1 MKTKSFL
8 ILLCMLISSFGQV
21 FAYTVGNGQSTEG
34 KDFWVTFMQADQDP
48 NNSLVL
54 SLSIAAREDCQVT
67 ICNPYTGYSEVVSVS
82 ANQLQQ
88 VELYNGNVLGYN
100 ARASMSTTGKVCYAV
115 YSEQSDTCALHITA
129 TKNISLF
136 ATNYKK
142 ATFDATNVLPTAV
155 LGDEYYVQT
164 YTPSDHGGV
173 SSTQGSHFAII
184 AAEDNTIVD
193 YCPTVPT
200 EAINSAIS
208 MYQFSGGVGMTAEE
222 VALANWK
229 IGDTIHSPVLNA
241 GQVFYVWTGKKD
253 KDAGDLSG
261 TYVKARDSKKI
272 AVFQGCPHTNIPYQT
287 KERDH
292 IFSQAMPIT
301 EWGETFVLTT
311 SAGRHKDYVRILAL
325 NDGTEVRINGN
336 LVHTFDFANTD
347 KKQYWEFTIGDQGT
361 YAQNGSCVVTT
372 SCPCATHLFLAS
384 KKADNV
390 DNGDPAML
398 WINPIEEQMDKV
410 TFATCTSMNGTTA
423 NYVNV
428 VTDQPNLMTL
438 DGTSI
443 ASEFS
448 PVSGSS
454 TYYFARVSL
463 GDTATS
469 HTLQSNGSKFIA
481 HVYGFTANESYGYS
495 VGGILNTMAY
505 NVTINYDETK
515 GTVTTHNR
523 GNLCMWGGKDGCI
536 LEAIPNDGFRFLQ
549 WNDGNADNP
558 RYIHLTQDTILTAL
572 FTESTFNISVT
583 CDTTRGTVD
592 GESGVFN
599 AYTELKYTAIPKYGY
614 HFEHWSDWNTSNPRT
629 ILVDSDVSIEA
640 IFAPNKYSIS
650 ALSNPNGEVTGIG
663 SFDYLTEC
671 AISAIPHY
679 GYHFTKWNDGNTDN
693 PRTIILTQDT
703 TFAAE
708 YAIDR
713 SGKCGDNMALTWSY
727 DPILK
732 ALTISGNGALNSNYT
747 FGIEAPNYMEKL
759 IIAEGVTSVGQ
770 SAFANQTTLQE
781 ISLPTT
787 VKTVGEQAF
796 YNCTGLT
803 QIYNYRER
811 PCVAYSNTFDGID
824 KFDCTLHV
832 LSASVDMYKA
842 ATGWR
847 DFYYVQTID
856 AVETTTSTQEV
867 TVEPTDNTATM
878 TWPTSENAATYTI
891 EITKDGVVF
900 CTLIFNGNGQ
910 LTGIAFAPSRSGSH
924 HAPAAVMTANG
935 LQFTVTGLS
944 SATNYAFNLTVKDA
958 QDIVVASYSGEF
970 TTTGAATAIDQISTL
985 ESPVANKVIKD
996 GQIYILRGDK
1006 EYTIQGQEVK

>member
-1 MKTKSFL
+1 
-8 ILLCMLISSFGQV
+8 MLISSFGQV

-164 YTPSDHGGV
+164 YTPSDHDGA

-184 AAEDNTIVD
+184 ATEDNTVVE
-193 YCPTVPT
+193 YVPT
-200 EAINSAIS
+200 EATQSITAFLTQYDSWGEQVFDINPEYERFRNFRS
-208 MYQFSGGVGMTAEE
+208 
-222 VALANWK
+222 
-229 IGDTIHSPVLNA
+229 IGDTLVSEPLMA
-241 GQVFYVWTGKKD
+241 GQVWYVWTGMKD
-253 KDAGDLSG
+253 GTQGDLSG
-261 TYVKARDSKKI
+261 TYVKARNGKKI
-272 AVFQGCPHTNIPYQT
+272 AVFQGCPHTNIPYQV
-287 KERDH
+287 KQRDH
-292 IFSQAMPIT
+292 IFSQAMPMN
-301 EWGETFVLTT
+301 EWGNTFVLTA
-311 SAGRHKDYVRILAL
+311 SAERPSDIIRVMAL
-325 NDGTEVRINGN
+325 NDETTVYINGEQ
-336 LVHTFDFANTD
+336 VYTFNFASNP
-347 KKQYWEFTIGDQGT
+347 KRYWEFEIGAMGT
-361 YAQNGSCVVTT
+361 YAQNGSCVLTT
-372 SCPCATHLFLAS
+372 SCPCAVHLFMTS
-384 KKADNV
+384 QRH
-390 DNGDPAML
+390 NGDKNSVGDPSMM

-454 TYYFARVSL
+454 THYFARVSL

-469 HTLQSNGSKFIA
+469 HTLQSNGSQFIA

-599 AYTELKYTAIPKYGY
+599 AYTELTYTAIPKYGY

-732 ALTISGNGALNSNYT
+732 ALTIIGNGALNSNYT

-832 LSASVDMYKA
+832 LSTSVDMYKA

-970 TTTGAATAIDQISTL
+970 TTTGDAAVIEQISTM

>member
-1 MKTKSFL
+1 
-8 ILLCMLISSFGQV
+8 MLISSFGQV

-88 VELYNGNVLGYN
+88 VELYNGDVLRYY

-164 YTPSDHGGV
+164 YTPSDHDGA

-184 AAEDNTIVD
+184 ATEDNTIID
-193 YCPTVPT
+193 YCPTEKTQAVNDAFAKQAAGYDLT
-200 EAINSAIS
+200 S
-208 MYQFSGGVGMTAEE
+208 EE
-222 VALANWK
+222 LALVNFQV
-229 IGDTIHSPVLNA
+229 GDTLHSPVLMK
-241 GQVFYVWTGKKD
+241 GQVWYVWTGMKD
-253 KDAGDLSG
+253 GTQGDLSG
-261 TYVKARDSKKI
+261 TYVKARNGKKI
-272 AVFQGCPHTNIPYQT
+272 AVFQGCPHTNIPYQVRQ
-287 KERDH
+287 RDH
-292 IFSQAMPIT
+292 IFSQAMPMN
-301 EWGETFVLTT
+301 EWGNTFVLTA
-311 SAGRHKDYVRILAL
+311 SAERPSDIIRVMAL
-325 NDGTEVRINGN
+325 NDETTVYINGEQ
-336 LVHTFDFANTD
+336 VYTFNFASNP
-347 KKQYWEFTIGDQGT
+347 KRYWEFEIGAMGT
-361 YAQNGSCVVTT
+361 YAQNGSCVLTT
-372 SCPCATHLFLAS
+372 SCPCAVHLFMTS
-384 KKADNV
+384 QRH
-390 DNGDPAML
+390 NGDKNSVGDPSMM

-454 TYYFARVSL
+454 THYFARVSL

-469 HTLQSNGSKFIA
+469 HTLQSNGSQFIA

-505 NVTINYDETK
+505 NVTVNYDETK
-515 GTVTTHNR
+515 GNVIARLNR
-523 GNLCMWGGKDGCI
+523 GGGLCTGGDYLK
-536 LEAIPNDGFRFLQ
+536 AIPNDGFRFLQ
-549 WNDGNADNP
+549 WNDGSTDNP
-558 RYIHLTQDTILTAL
+558 RYIYLTQDTTFTAL
-572 FTESTFNISVT
+572 FTENNYTISVT
-583 CDTTRGTVD
+583 CDSTRGIID
-592 GESGVFN
+592 GESGVFSAN
-599 AYTELKYTAIPKYGY
+599 TELTYTAIPKYGY
-614 HFEHWSDWNTSNPRT
+614 HFEHWSDYWWNTSNPRT

-650 ALSNPNGEVTGIG
+650 ALNNPNGEVTGTG
-663 SFDYLTEC
+663 TYDYLTEC
-671 AISAIPHY
+671 SIATVPHY
-679 GYHFTKWNDGNTDN
+679 GYHFTQWNDGNTDN
-693 PRTIILTQDT
+693 PRTIVLTQDT
-703 TFAAE
+703 TFAAF
-708 YAIDR
+708 YAVDK
-713 SGKCGDNMALTWSY
+713 SGSCGDDLALTWSY
-727 DPILK
+727 DATIK
-732 ALTISGNGALNSNYT
+732 ALTISGEGALNSNYT
-747 FGIEAPNYMEKL
+747 FGIEAPDNLEKL
-759 IIAEGVTSVGQ
+759 VIAEGVTSIGQ
-770 SAFANQTTLQE
+770 GAFANQTTLQE
-781 ISLPTT
+781 ISLPET

-796 YNCTGLT
+796 YNCIGLT
-803 QIYNYRER
+803 HIYNYRER

-832 LSASVDMYKA
+832 LSTSVDMYKA

-935 LQFTVTGLS
+935 LQFTVTGLN
-944 SATNYAFNLTVKDA
+944 SATQYGYSLTAKDEI
-958 QDIVVASYSGEF
+958 DGVVAAYSGEF

-985 ESPVANKVIKD
+985 KSPVANKVIKD